1 MTITAIF
8 ATLDP
13 VPMPT
18 PWDDRYHELT
28 GLLVRDE
35 INDAQ
40 LAELD
45 RIQAAK
51 VAIAEGMGL

>member
-1 MTITAIF
+1 MSLPAIF

-18 PWDDRYHELT
+18 PWDARYHELT
-28 GLLVRDE
+28 AMLIHGDLD
-35 INDAQ
+35 DAQ